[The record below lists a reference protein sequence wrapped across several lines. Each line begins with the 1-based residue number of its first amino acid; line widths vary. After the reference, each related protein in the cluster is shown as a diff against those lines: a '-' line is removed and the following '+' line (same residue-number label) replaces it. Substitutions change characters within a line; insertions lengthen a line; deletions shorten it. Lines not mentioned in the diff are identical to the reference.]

1 MPRNQSLERT
11 LQVLIALRRDR
22 RTLTELAVSLGVC
35 ERTIRRDIEA
45 LEAVQIPIHHE
56 GDGSWWIDRDFQ
68 L

>member
-1 MPRNQSLERT
+1 MPRSQSLDRT

-22 RTLTELAVSLGVC
+22 RTLAELAVTLGVC

-45 LEAVQIPIHHE
+45 LEAVRIPIRHE
-56 GDGSWWIDRDFQ
+56 DHFWWWIDRDFQ